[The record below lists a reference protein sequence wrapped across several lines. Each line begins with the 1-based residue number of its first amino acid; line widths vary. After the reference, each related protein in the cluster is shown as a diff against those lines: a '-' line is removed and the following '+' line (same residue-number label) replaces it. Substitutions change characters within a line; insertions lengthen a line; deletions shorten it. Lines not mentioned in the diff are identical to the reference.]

1 MNPFSIKTRKPRSV
15 YNQESM
21 ERAVNELYK
30 NGPFVVYT
38 CKGPGFSFDLIIPL
52 TDKQEVIRK
61 LESEQLDQRHA
72 LEKRELDARFKKQ
85 QAPLPTPSPPVVP
98 KKRKS
103 EPAAQPTPE
112 AASAPKR
119 IKSNEVPDP
128 LKPKGRR
135 NSYMLWNSDPEV
147 RARLKLYYEALPVG
161 LKKEAFEIW
170 SSTEWNRI
178 KKENTEEY
186 QRFKKLAADDA
197 ERAKSEKLDW
207 DAKNTAHPFV
217 VVETKPSGSNNELSM
232 DDSEEQQ
239 IQKGKSAEL
248 RLNSKIET
256 RIRDLFQHKRGQQ
269 LWLQSAVVFD
279 QLWKSDDY
287 FKFVNFHL
295 ARLWQVSQK
304 PCFTRENLE
313 ALIQHSHSED
323 IVATTGLVK
332 AAQEGPCSACG
343 LIEHLF
349 MGFKPTAAEE
359 YPLCH
364 SCREALE
371 LVVEFMNIFRRVL
384 VQARECHG
392 KPVSDALIE
401 AVNAL
406 IAITA
411 QLENF
416 KFTK

>member
-1 MNPFSIKTRKPRSV
+1 MGIFSIKKQKPRSV
-15 YNQESM
+15 HNQESI
-21 ERAVNELYK
+21 EESVNAFYK
-30 NGPFVVYT
+30 DGPFVVFT
-38 CKGPGFSFDLIIPL
+38 CKGPGFSANFTIPL
-52 TDKQEVIRK
+52 PDKQEVILK
-61 LESEQLDQRHA
+61 LKSDQLDQRHA
-72 LEKRELDARFKKQ
+72 LEKRELEQRFNKQ

-98 KKRKS
+98 KKRKT
-103 EPAAQPTPE
+103 EP

-119 IKSNEVPDP
+119 IKSNEVLDP
-128 LKPKGRR
+128 AKPKGRR
-135 NSYMLWNSDPEV
+135 NSYMLWNSHPEV

-161 LKKEAFEIW
+161 LKKEAFEVW
-170 SSTEWNRI
+170 SSKEWNRI
-178 KKENTEEY
+178 KKENTPEY
-186 QRFKKLAADDA
+186 QHFKKLAADDA

-207 DAKNTAHPFV
+207 DTKNAAQPFV
-217 VVETKPSGSNNELSM
+217 ALETKPSGSNNELSM

-256 RIRDLFQHKRGQQ
+256 RIRDLFQHKREQQ
-269 LWLQSAVVFD
+269 LWLQSVVVFD
-279 QLWKSDDY
+279 KLWKSDDY

-313 ALIQHSHSED
+313 ALIKHTYSED
-323 IVATTGLVK
+323 IVATVGLVQ
-332 AAQEGPCSACG
+332 AAQEGPCSACS

-349 MGFKPTAAEE
+349 MGFKPTATEE

-392 KPVSDALIE
+392 KPVSQALIE
-401 AVNAL
+401 AVDAL
-406 IAITA
+406 IAITV